1 MDERFTLFT
10 GIFSVM
16 ALSNAIVPGL
26 TRYAP
31 DSLWQG
37 AIYAA
42 YFFGAFVTT
51 LPAGILSD
59 RYGKVPV
66 IRVGLVITA
75 ISGCLLALIS
85 APVPVILL
93 RFLEGAGAGFF
104 VAAAM
109 AHVNS
114 LPDHARMSGVFMAIL
129 NAGLVVGL
137 ILSGWLAVH
146 FSFPASGIIVFS
158 VITIVATIAS
168 LTISTP
174 RFISPIPN
182 ARVFVPLLHDYR
194 WLWYSSIILVGIT
207 GVMIS
212 LYPKFSG
219 LTPDILG
226 IWIAGMSIA
235 TIVTVLVISQMPFSP
250 VPVIRWAA
258 VLMIG
263 GVMISF
269 VTPLGFILIGAIAG
283 VVMIAQMA
291 FLAEV
296 HEHQGTAMGLFS
308 TTSYLGMAILPVLI
322 GIVAD
327 RAGFFSAF
335 CGTAILAGTVALTI
349 GWCGCRRFG
358 VGG

>member
-16 ALSNAIVPGL
+16 ALSNAIVPVL

-31 DSLWQG
+31 DSSWQG

-59 RYGKVPV
+59 RYGRVPV
-66 IRVGLVITA
+66 IRVGLIITA
-75 ISGCLLALIS
+75 ISGCLLAFIA

-93 RFLEGAGAGFF
+93 RCLEGAGAGFF

-114 LPDHARMSGVFMAIL
+114 LPDHARMSGIFMAIL
-129 NAGLVVGL
+129 NAGLVLGL
-137 ILSGWLAVH
+137 ILSGWLAMH
-146 FSFPASGIIVFS
+146 FSLPASGIVLFS
-158 VITIVATIAS
+158 VITIIATIAS
-168 LTISTP
+168 LGISTP
-174 RFISPIPN
+174 RFISPVTN
-182 ARVFVPLLHDYR
+182 TRVFVPLLHDYR
-194 WLWYSSIILVGIT
+194 WIWYSSIILVGIT
-207 GVMIS
+207 GVLTS

-219 LTPDILG
+219 LAPDILG
-226 IWIAGMSIA
+226 IWIAGMSVA

-250 VPVIRWAA
+250 VPVIRWSA
-258 VLMIG
+258 VLMMG
-263 GVMISF
+263 SVMVSF

-308 TTSYLGMAILPVLI
+308 TTSYFGMAILPVLI
-322 GIVAD
+322 SIVAD
-327 RAGFFSAF
+327 QAGFFSAF
-335 CGTAILAGTVALTI
+335 LCTTVLAGTVAVTI

-358 VGG
+358 TGG

>member
-1 MDERFTLFT
+1 MDERFTLFA
-10 GIFSVM
+10 GIFAVM
-16 ALSNAIVPGL
+16 ALSNAIVPVL

-42 YFFGAFVTT
+42 YFFGAFATT

-59 RYGKVPV
+59 RYGRVPV
-66 IRVGLVITA
+66 VRVGLVISA
-75 ISGCLLALIS
+75 VSGCMLSLVV

-93 RFLEGAGAGFF
+93 RCLEGAGAGFF

-109 AHVNS
+109 AHINS
-114 LPDHARMSGVFMAIL
+114 LPDHTRMSGVFMALL

-137 ILSGWLAVH
+137 IASGWLAMH
-146 FSFPASGIIVFS
+146 FSMPASGIIVFS
-158 VITIVATIAS
+158 VITIVATTAS
-168 LTISTP
+168 VCISASQFTP
-174 RFISPIPN
+174 PKTNSHI
-182 ARVFVPLLHDYR
+182 FVPLIRDYR
-194 WLWYSSIILVGIT
+194 WLWYSTIILVGIT
-207 GVMIS
+207 GVLTS

-219 LTPDILG
+219 LTPYVLG
-226 IWIAGMSIA
+226 IWIAGMSVA
-235 TIVTVLVISQMPFSP
+235 TIVTVLVISQVPFSP

-269 VTPLGFILIGAIAG
+269 VTPLGFIIVGAIAG

-291 FLAEV
+291 FLAEAR
-296 HEHQGTAMGLFS
+296 EHQGTAMGLFS
-308 TTSYLGMAILPVLI
+308 TTSYLGMAILPALM

-335 CGTAILAGTVALTI
+335 FCTAVLAGTVAMTI
-349 GWCGCRRFG
+349 GWCGCRRLD

>member
-1 MDERFTLFT
+1 MDERCALFA

-16 ALSNAIVPGL
+16 ALSNAIVPVL

-31 DSLWQG
+31 DSLWEG

-250 VPVIRWAA
+250 VPVIRWAS
-258 VLMIG
+258 VLMTG
-263 GVMISF
+263 SVMISF

-296 HEHQGTAMGLFS
+296 HEYQGTAMGLFS
-308 TTSYLGMAILPVLI
+308 TTSYLGMAILPVLV

-349 GWCGCRRFG
+349 G
-358 VGG
+358 

>member
-59 RYGKVPV
+59 RYGKVPI

-85 APVPVILL
+85 VPVPVILL

-146 FSFPASGIIVFS
+146 FSLPASGIIVFS
-158 VITIVATIAS
+158 VITIVATMAS

-174 RFISPIPN
+174 SFISQIPN
-182 ARVFVPLLHDYR
+182 ARVFVPLLRDYR

-250 VPVIRWAA
+250 VPVIRWAS
-258 VLMIG
+258 VLMTG
-263 GVMISF
+263 SVMISF

-308 TTSYLGMAILPVLI
+308 TTSYLGMAILPVLV

-358 VGG
+358 PGG

>member
-1 MDERFTLFT
+1 MDERFTLFA

-16 ALSNAIVPGL
+16 ALSNAIVPVL

-37 AIYAA
+37 SIYAA
-42 YFFGAFVTT
+42 YFLGAFATT

-59 RYGKVPV
+59 RYGRMPIV
-66 IRVGLVITA
+66 RVGLVITVV
-75 ISGCLLALIS
+75 SGCLLAVIA

-93 RFLEGAGAGFF
+93 RCLEGAGAGFF

-114 LPDHARMSGVFMAIL
+114 RPDHARMSGIFMAML

-137 ILSGWLAVH
+137 ILSGWLAVN
-146 FSFPASGIIVFS
+146 FSMPASGIIVFS
-158 VITIVATIAS
+158 VLTALATIAS
-168 LTISTP
+168 IGVSASRLTPVPTENRI
-174 RFISPIPN
+174 FI
-182 ARVFVPLLHDYR
+182 PLLRDYR
-194 WLWYSSIILVGIT
+194 WLWYSTIILVGIT
-207 GVMIS
+207 GVLTS

-219 LTPDILG
+219 LPPDILG

-235 TIVTVLVISQMPFSP
+235 TIVTVLVISRMQFLP

-258 VLMIG
+258 ILMIG
-263 GVMISF
+263 GVMISYI
-269 VTPLGFILIGAIAG
+269 TPLGFIIIGSIAG

-296 HEHQGTAMGLFS
+296 HGHQGTAMGLFS
-308 TTSYLGMAILPVLI
+308 TTSYLGMTILPVLI

-335 CGTAILAGTVALTI
+335 LCTAVLAGTVAMTI
-349 GWCGCRRFG
+349 GWCGCRSFG
-358 VGG
+358 AGG